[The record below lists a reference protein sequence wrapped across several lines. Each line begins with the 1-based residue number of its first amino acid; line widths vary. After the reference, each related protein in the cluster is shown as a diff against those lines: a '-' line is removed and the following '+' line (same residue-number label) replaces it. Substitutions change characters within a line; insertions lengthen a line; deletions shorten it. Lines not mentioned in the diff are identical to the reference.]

1 GSISIGIKCS
11 PSIDLCEG
19 QCRIRKYFTGYC
31 SGDTC
36 HCSG

>member
-1 GSISIGIKCS
+1 VSIGIKCD

-19 QCRIRKYFTGYC
+19 QCRIRYFTGYC

-36 HCSG
+36 HCS